1 MNAKDSPVAPT
12 TDLGGD
18 SAAPADTDV
27 AEALPADV
35 EVRRG
40 GARRGQAPLEGDNLQ
55 EQPAPL
61 GPIQLVEGE
70 KWFLPWKIRR
80 RYKSRLRSRSGTTP
94 HCGGEGVG

>member
-18 SAAPADTDV
+18 SAPADTDV

-35 EVRRG
+35 EVG
-40 GARRGQAPLEGDNLQ
+40 EVALVAVEAPLEGDDLQ

-70 KWFLPWKIRR
+70 K
-80 RYKSRLRSRSGTTP
+80 
-94 HCGGEGVG
+94 

>member
-18 SAAPADTDV
+18 SAPADTEV

-35 EVRRG
+35 EVNEV
-40 GARRGQAPLEGDNLQ
+40 ALVAVEAPLEGDNLQ

-70 KWFLPWKIRR
+70 K
-80 RYKSRLRSRSGTTP
+80 
-94 HCGGEGVG
+94 